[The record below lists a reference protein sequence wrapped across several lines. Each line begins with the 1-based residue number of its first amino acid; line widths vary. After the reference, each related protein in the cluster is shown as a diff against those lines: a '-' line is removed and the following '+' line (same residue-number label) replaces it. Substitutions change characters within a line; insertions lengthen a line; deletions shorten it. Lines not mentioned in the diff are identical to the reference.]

1 MYVSNMQHS
10 DRTGPLRPVI
20 FIATIIRSHHHRR
33 QYCNGCALVSSARAF
48 CSCYLQR
55 GHAEKC
61 ETARTTDFPTLRHVV
76 GIGRWCSQLTRPRRP
91 QRHRRKTKRPTWPRH
106 IGRGVGAFLFPQ
118 RKRDSGTSPQKAV
131 TRRLTLACRTG
142 RPPSRNGRVGTR

>member
-1 MYVSNMQHS
+1 MQHS

-61 ETARTTDFPTLRHVV
+61 ETGTTIDFPTLRHVV

-91 QRHRRKTKRPTWPRH
+91 QRHRRKTKARHLGLDTSEGVLGPSFFHSESAIAERGRKKSRHTPASFGLSDWPSPF
-106 IGRGVGAFLFPQ
+106 AE
-118 RKRDSGTSPQKAV
+118 RKSGDEVKT
-131 TRRLTLACRTG
+131 
-142 RPPSRNGRVGTR
+142 